1 MLGPGIGCPPSMG
14 SSCPKGSRTWLLQV
28 ITVPAWPT
36 IPWPFWFCL
45 DFPETSHSSAKS
57 HLANRNQGAL
67 GGIAPLARWG
77 CLLATWKQ
85 NNIIHP
91 LNNCPAQET
100 YLLFCL
106 PFPGAPTY
114 ASSDGLEVEDIWAH
128 FQLLNVIF
136 LMILEKLIDHLELVA
151 YQSKN

>member
-1 MLGPGIGCPPSMG
+1 MG
-14 SSCPKGSRTWLLQV
+14 SSCPKGSWTWRLQV
-28 ITVPAWPT
+28 ITVPAWPKT
-36 IPWPFWFCL
+36 PWPFWFCL
-45 DFPETSHSSAKS
+45 DLPETSHFSAKA
-57 HLANRNQGAL
+57 HLANRNQCTI
-67 GGIAPLARWG
+67 GGVAPLALWS

-91 LNNCPAQET
+91 LNNCLVKKT

-114 ASSDGLEVEDIWAH
+114 ASSDGLEGEDIRAN
-128 FQLLNVIF
+128 FKLSNVNF
-136 LMILEKLIDHLELVA
+136 LMILEKFIDHLELVA

>member
-1 MLGPGIGCPPSMG
+1 MDPRLEV
-14 SSCPKGSRTWLLQV
+14 LD
-28 ITVPAWPT
+28 AWPWYRLPSIHGLLLPQGKPDLVT
-36 IPWPFWFCL
+36 PSNNSSSMTHNTLALLILSGFPWDQSFL
-45 DFPETSHSSAKS
+45 SKIS
-57 HLANRNQGAL
+57 
-67 GGIAPLARWG
+67 LARWG

-114 ASSDGLEVEDIWAH
+114 ASSDGLEVEDIRAH